1 MGLEPVQSLI
11 SMRVNEISLKR
22 NSMKSTLSIDLKKS
36 SQAMATEMVAD
47 RLVEIFRAPQS
58 RNFFL
63 KCAWHLSEDQIWTAV
78 ENSQKKRIKSPVKY
92 FVACCS
98 KELSKI

>member
-1 MGLEPVQSLI
+1 MGLEPVQSLTSLRI
-11 SMRVNEISLKR
+11 NEIFLKK
-22 NSMKSTLSIDLKKS
+22 NSMKIIERKS
-36 SQAMATEMVAD
+36 ARAKSTEMVAD
-47 RLVEIFRAPQS
+47 RLVEIFGAPQS